1 MTREAVRKRE
11 YRAKLSDEKKNAV
24 YAENAE
30 RSKLWRMS
38 GTPEE
43 IEARKLEDA
52 ARKQRATDKL
62 TDEEKAVKIAKE
74 SAQRK
79 ARRHAAKARE
89 LVNQESPNPQ
99 NKAPEEFQR
108 IQTPPRALTLKN
120 QNSSVSKTLSH
131 DEMPSGNSIVE
142 DELSEYEKI
151 RLSNI
156 QEKNQKFQELFGH
169 TAKVQK
175 RNLPKSGTNS
185 ESSDED
191 ILGATLEPTR
201 RQPKRHCNS
210 QLTKNID
217 CTSSDSSFEAHIDD
231 LVDTA
236 IVEIEDANVVVN
248 DAISHLISA
257 VFVSEVKRPKMKRNT
272 NLGRKT
278 KDTVRKATE
287 RYE

>member
-1 MTREAVRKRE
+1 MTKEAIRKRE
-11 YRAKLSDEKKNAV
+11 YRANKESKEIADNRRAKDNEATKKKNDLQTNVQKKARNE
-24 YAENAE
+24 AN
-30 RSKLWRMS
+30 KLNMR
-38 GTPEE
+38 
-43 IEARKLEDA
+43 ANRDA
-52 ARKQRATDKL
+52 KKL
-62 TDEEKAVKIAKE
+62 T
-74 SAQRK
+74 
-79 ARRHAAKARE
+79 
-89 LVNQESPNPQ
+89 NPQ
-99 NKAPEEFQR
+99 NEAPEEFQR

-131 DEMPSGNSIVE
+131 YEMPSGNSIVE

-175 RNLPKSGTNS
+175 RSLPKSGTNS

-210 QLTKNID
+210 QPTENVD

-248 DAISHLISA
+248 DAISHLISS